1 MIAMIN
7 GETEQT
13 LSVTHINPASIKPR
27 PAPSDEPDCG
37 LGHACQFC
45 PREPE
50 CTLDKP
56 RHEKLLI
63 EARLER
69 IDQIVLVMA
78 NKGGVGK
85 STVSANLAAGL
96 AARGYRVGVA
106 DADIHGPNQSRF
118 FGFVGAHVRVTE
130 QGLGTCDF
138 EAASIAHP
146 IKVGSLA
153 FLMERD
159 DTPIVWRDAY
169 KHDFMHHLIGS
180 FDWGEQDFLIV
191 DMPPGTGNE
200 LITLCD
206 MLESANVSALLVT
219 TPQEVALMDSLKAVR
234 YCQERKLPVHGV
246 VENMSGVTCPH
257 CNGEFHLFPREALAQ
272 RLAETGVESL
282 TRIPLDPYLAQGSD
296 EGVPDIL
303 ARPDGAVAAA
313 FQPVIDVCVDNARA
327 HFAQAAVHSLNGAF
341 DENLESPLLEQALE
355 GLAPEERDAMREELK
370 AMLGT
375 ESQRLSGTGNDRGKE

>member
-1 MIAMIN
+1 MIKSR
-7 GETEQT
+7 
-13 LSVTHINPASIKPR
+13 SVS
-27 PAPSDEPDCG
+27 SDQADCG

-45 PREPE
+45 PREAE
-50 CTLDKP
+50 CTRDKP
-56 RHEKLLI
+56 QHEKLLLA
-63 EARLER
+63 ARLER

-85 STVSANLAAGL
+85 STVAANLAAGL

-130 QGLGTCDF
+130 QGLGTCNF
-138 EAASIAHP
+138 EAASLAHP
-146 IKVGSLA
+146 IRVGSLG

-180 FDWGEQDFLIV
+180 FDWGDQDFLLV

-206 MLESANVSALLVT
+206 MLESANVSALLIT
-219 TPQEVALMDSLKAVR
+219 TPQEVALMDSMKAVR
-234 YCQERKLPVHGV
+234 YCQERKLPVLGV

-257 CNGEFHLFPREALAQ
+257 CDGEFHLFPREALAQ
-272 RLAETGVESL
+272 RLQQTGVESL
-282 TRIPLDPYLAQGSD
+282 ARIPLDPWLARASD
-296 EGVPDIL
+296 AGIPDIL
-303 ARPDGAVAAA
+303 VRPGNAIADA
-313 FQPVIDVCVDNARA
+313 FQPVIDACVDMART
-327 HFAQAAVHSLNGAF
+327 HFTETAIASLNGAY
-341 DENLESPLLEQALE
+341 DDNLESPLLEQALE
-355 GLAPEERDAMREELK
+355 GLAPEQREAMREELK
-370 AMLGT
+370 TLLGI
-375 ESQRLSGTGNDRGKE
+375 ESQRLADRGKP

>member
-1 MIAMIN
+1 M
-7 GETEQT
+7 
-13 LSVTHINPASIKPR
+13 SVTHINPNIIESR
-27 PAPSDEPDCG
+27 TESTDEPDCG

-50 CTLDKP
+50 CKLNKP

-63 EARLER
+63 ESRLER

-130 QGLGTCDF
+130 QGLGTCNF
-138 EAASIAHP
+138 EAEALDHP
-146 IKVGSLA
+146 IKVGSLG

-180 FDWGEQDFLIV
+180 FDWGEQDFLLI

-234 YCQERKLPVHGV
+234 YCQDRQLPMLGV

-257 CNGEFHLFPREALAQ
+257 CDGEFHLFPREALGQ
-272 RLAETGVESL
+272 RLQEVGVESL

-296 EGVPDIL
+296 EGTPDIL
-303 ARPDGAVAAA
+303 ARPESVVANA
-313 FQPVIDVCVDNARA
+313 FQPVIDACIENARA
-327 HFAQAAVHSLNGAF
+327 HFAEAAVHSLNGVF
-341 DENLESPLLEQALE
+341 DENLQSPLLDEALE
-355 GLAPEERDAMREELK
+355 GLAPEQRDAMREQLK
-370 AMLGT
+370 GMLGN
-375 ESQRLSGTGNDRGKE
+375 ESQRLSQSGTQGGSNIDSNSDKQ